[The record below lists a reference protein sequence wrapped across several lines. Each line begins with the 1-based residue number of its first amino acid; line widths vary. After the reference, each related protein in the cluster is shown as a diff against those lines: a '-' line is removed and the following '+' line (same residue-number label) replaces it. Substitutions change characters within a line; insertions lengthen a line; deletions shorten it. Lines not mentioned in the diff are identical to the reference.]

1 MTTFICVFEPTT
13 EARTNNGAVSLTI
26 ALNAANA
33 KIAAATAMIKLSE
46 VFPDSMDN
54 FNVDE
59 PIICED
65 AVGSPRPALNQF
77 DEKFA
82 VENEFDGEKWQPIK
96 YKEFKKLATKPRVA
110 ALLMFGKTQ
119 ITDKEYTFTLKY
131 LNESVED
138 PKVRNIATGLAEIT
152 KVSLMD
158 ADETM
163 EIAQAVYEYAD
174 DNVTVEE
181 ATALGESWLKD
192 EPKVETV
199 EIETVP
205 EEPILKRDYAMLD
218 TEIALALI
226 GGVDFD
232 AIRSADIRKAKELIS
247 SDDKAWKRLSMDLRT
262 FPSVLDIPRENIFA
276 LVAEAREKPELFD
289 DANARKA
296 FIDSKLGTNS
306 PKVTSLGSGRFA
318 VDNLD
323 AKPANDE
330 TTKEEAEPVKPEKQK
345 RSSKKK
351 DSPAKTEK
359 EPAKE
364 VVVETEPVP
373 APVVNH
379 PVEPVVEI
387 ANVQQD
393 DFEQRATV
401 LEEVLGNHNDN
412 LSIWKRVQRTDTRF
426 TKPIEGMGFIG
437 TSINGTYMI
446 MRATE
451 IFGPIGSGWNYEV
464 IEEKL
469 IDGKPLTEPVLDER
483 NKQVATRFL
492 RNGDGSLFCEKN
504 HSVKIKFWYITP
516 NGTRAEFESY
526 GATPYLYQTQYGLKT
541 DGEVIKKSLT
551 DAIKKAL
558 SMLGFSSDVFMGMH
572 DNPEYVASN
581 KLEYEIKAATDSAE
595 DVTRIRKELDEK
607 FTKHTETMRS
617 AVTQN
622 ELRGIASTLTREIAT
637 HAKLAK
643 ERGDSEYEKYL
654 NGRLRRLK
662 EIENEC
668 LDQLKQ
674 KEEAI

>member
-13 EARTNNGAVSLTI
+13 EARTNNGAVPLTI

-65 AVGSPRPALNQF
+65 AVGSPRPALDQF

-82 VENEFDGEKWQPIK
+82 VENEFDGEKWQPVK

-119 ITDKEYTFTLKY
+119 ITDKQYTFTLKY
-131 LNESVED
+131 LNESTED

-158 ADETM
+158 AEATM
-163 EIAQAVYEYAD
+163 EIAQTVYEHAD
-174 DNVTVEE
+174 DNVTIED
-181 ATALGESWLKD
+181 AKALGESWLTEEPELPPVED
-192 EPKVETV
+192 EPV
-199 EIETVP
+199 
-205 EEPILKRDYAMLD
+205 LKRDYAALD
-218 TEIALALI
+218 LEIALALLDI
-226 GGVDFD
+226 KPSD
-232 AIRSADIRKAKELIS
+232 AKSADIRKAKELIS
-247 SDDKAWKRLSMDLRT
+247 AEDKAWKRLSMDLRT

-296 FIDSKLGTNS
+296 FIDSKLSTNN
-306 PKVTSLGSGRFA
+306 PKITSLGSGRFA

-323 AKPANDE
+323 TKPANDE
-330 TTKEEAEPVKPEKQK
+330 TTKEEIEPAKSEKTK

-351 DSPAKTEK
+351 DSPTKTEK
-359 EPAKE
+359 EPVKE
-364 VVVETEPVP
+364 VIVETEQAQ
-373 APVVNH
+373 APVVNQH
-379 PVEPVVEI
+379 IEPVVKVVNI
-387 ANVQQD
+387 QQD
-393 DFEQRATV
+393 DFQQRASV
-401 LEEVLGNHNDN
+401 LDEVLNKGDSDN
-412 LSIWKRVQRTDTRF
+412 LSIWKRVQRTDARF
-426 TKPIEGMGFIG
+426 TKPLEGMGFVG
-437 TSINGTYMI
+437 TSINSTYMF

-451 IFGPIGSGWNYEV
+451 IFGPIGEGWGYEV

-469 IDGKPLTEPVLDER
+469 IDGKPLVEPVLDER

-492 RNGDGSLFCEKN
+492 RHGDGSLFCEQN
-504 HSVKIKFWYITP
+504 HSIKIRFWYIIECE
-516 NGTRAEFESY
+516 TRGEFESY
-526 GATPYLYQTQYGLKT
+526 GATPYRYQTQYGMKV
-541 DGEVIKKSLT
+541 DGEAIKKSLT

-581 KLEYEIKAATDSAE
+581 KLEYEIKAASDNAE
-595 DVTRIRKELDEK
+595 DATRIRKELDDK
-607 FTKHTETMRS
+607 FTRHTETMRS
-617 AVTQN
+617 AVTPN
-622 ELRGIASTLTREIAT
+622 ELRGITSTLTREISM

-643 ERGDSEYEKYL
+643 QRGDSEYEKYL
-654 NGRLRRLK
+654 NGRLRRLN
-662 EIENEC
+662 EIEKEC

>member
-13 EARTNNGAVSLTI
+13 EARTNNGAVPLTI

-65 AVGSPRPALNQF
+65 AVGSPRPALEQF

-82 VENEFDGEKWQPIK
+82 VENEFDGEKWQPVK
-96 YKEFKKLATKPRVA
+96 YKEFKKLATKPRIA

-119 ITDKEYTFTLKY
+119 ITDKQYTFTLKY
-131 LNESVED
+131 LNESTED

-158 ADETM
+158 AEATM
-163 EIAQAVYEYAD
+163 EIAQAVYEHAD
-174 DNVTVEE
+174 DNVTIED
-181 ATALGESWLKD
+181 AKALGESWLTEEPELPPVED
-192 EPKVETV
+192 EPV
-199 EIETVP
+199 
-205 EEPILKRDYAMLD
+205 LKRDYAALD
-218 TEIALALI
+218 LEIALALLDI
-226 GGVDFD
+226 KPSD
-232 AIRSADIRKAKELIS
+232 AKSADIRKAKELIS
-247 SDDKAWKRLSMDLRT
+247 TEDKPWKRLSMDLRT
-262 FPSVLDIPRENIFA
+262 FPSVLDIPRENIFT
-276 LVAEAREKPELFD
+276 LVTEAREKPELFD

-306 PKVTSLGSGRFA
+306 PKITSLGSGRFA

-323 AKPANDE
+323 TKPANDE
-330 TTKEEAEPVKPEKQK
+330 TTKEDIEPAKSEKPK

-359 EPAKE
+359 ESVKE
-364 VVVETEPVP
+364 VIVETEQ
-373 APVVNH
+373 AQTPVVNQH
-379 PVEPVVEI
+379 IEPAVEVV
-387 ANVQQD
+387 NVQQD
-393 DFEQRATV
+393 DFQHRASV
-401 LEEVLGNHNDN
+401 LDEVLNKGDSDN
-412 LSIWKRVQRTDTRF
+412 LSIWKRVQRTDARF
-426 TKPIEGMGFIG
+426 TKPLEGMGFVG
-437 TSINGTYMI
+437 TSINSTYMF

-451 IFGPIGSGWNYEV
+451 IFGPIGEGWGYEV

-469 IDGKPLTEPVLDER
+469 IDGKPLVEPVLDER

-492 RNGDGSLFCEKN
+492 RDGDGSLFCEQN
-504 HSVKIKFWYITP
+504 HSIKIRFWYIIECE
-516 NGTRAEFESY
+516 TRGEFESY
-526 GATPYLYQTQYGLKT
+526 GATPYRYQTQYGMKV
-541 DGEVIKKSLT
+541 DGEAIKKSLT

-581 KLEYEIKAATDSAE
+581 KLEYEIKAASDNAE
-595 DVTRIRKELDEK
+595 DATRIRKELDEK
-607 FTKHTETMRS
+607 LTRHTETMRS
-617 AVTQN
+617 AVTPN
-622 ELRGIASTLTREIAT
+622 ELRGITSTLTREIST

-643 ERGDSEYEKYL
+643 QRGDSEYEKYL
-654 NGRLRRLK
+654 NGRLRRLN
-662 EIENEC
+662 EIEKEC
-668 LDQLKQ
+668 LDQLNH

>member
-13 EARTNNGAVSLTI
+13 EARTNNGAVPLTI

-65 AVGSPRPALNQF
+65 AVGSPRPALDQF

-82 VENEFDGEKWQPIK
+82 VENEFDGEKWQPVK

-119 ITDKEYTFTLKY
+119 ITDKQYTFTLKY
-131 LNESVED
+131 LNESTED

-163 EIAQAVYEYAD
+163 EIAQAVYEHAD
-174 DNVTVEE
+174 DNVTIED
-181 ATALGESWLKD
+181 AKALGESWLTEEPELPPVED
-192 EPKVETV
+192 EPV
-199 EIETVP
+199 
-205 EEPILKRDYAMLD
+205 LKRDYAALD
-218 TEIALALI
+218 LEIALALLDI
-226 GGVDFD
+226 KPSD
-232 AIRSADIRKAKELIS
+232 AKSADIRKAKELIS
-247 SDDKAWKRLSMDLRT
+247 TEDKPWKRLSMDLRT

-276 LVAEAREKPELFD
+276 LVTEAREKPELFD

-330 TTKEEAEPVKPEKQK
+330 TTKEETGPAKPEKQK

-359 EPAKE
+359 EPVNE
-364 VVVETEPVP
+364 VIIETEQ
-373 APVVNH
+373 AQATVVNH
-379 PVEPVVEI
+379 SVEPVVEVT
-387 ANVQQD
+387 NVQQD
-393 DFEQRATV
+393 DFQQRASV
-401 LEEVLGNHNDN
+401 LDEVLNKGDSDN
-412 LSIWKRVQRTDTRF
+412 LSIWKRVQRTDARF
-426 TKPIEGMGFIG
+426 TKPLEGMGFVG
-437 TSINGTYMI
+437 TSINSTYMF

-451 IFGPIGSGWNYEV
+451 IFGPIGEGWGYEV

-469 IDGKPLTEPVLDER
+469 IDGKPLVEPVLDER

-492 RNGDGSLFCEKN
+492 RDGDGSLFCEQN
-504 HSVKIKFWYITP
+504 HSIKIRFWYIIECE
-516 NGTRAEFESY
+516 TRGEFESY
-526 GATPYLYQTQYGLKT
+526 GATPYRYQTQYGMKV
-541 DGEVIKKSLT
+541 DGEAIKKSLT

-617 AVTQN
+617 AVTPN
-622 ELRGIASTLTREIAT
+622 ELRGITSSLTREIAT

>member
-13 EARTNNGAVSLTI
+13 EARTNNGAVPLTI

-65 AVGSPRPALNQF
+65 AVGSPRPALDQF

-82 VENEFDGEKWQPIK
+82 VENEFDGEKWQPVK

-119 ITDKEYTFTLKY
+119 ITDKQYTFTLKY
-131 LNESVED
+131 LNESTED

-158 ADETM
+158 AEATM
-163 EIAQAVYEYAD
+163 EIAQAVYEHAD
-174 DNVTVEE
+174 DNVTIED
-181 ATALGESWLKD
+181 AKALGESWLTEEPEVPPVED
-192 EPKVETV
+192 EPV
-199 EIETVP
+199 
-205 EEPILKRDYAMLD
+205 LKRDYAALD
-218 TEIALALI
+218 LEIALALLDI
-226 GGVDFD
+226 KPSD
-232 AIRSADIRKAKELIS
+232 AKSADIRKAKELIS
-247 SDDKAWKRLSMDLRT
+247 TEDKPWKRLSMDLRT

-276 LVAEAREKPELFD
+276 LVTEAREKPELFD

-296 FIDSKLGTNS
+296 FIDLKLGTNS

-359 EPAKE
+359 EPVKE
-364 VVVETEPVP
+364 IVVETEQAQ

-379 PVEPVVEI
+379 PVKPVVEI

-617 AVTQN
+617 AVTQS

-668 LDQLKQ
+668 LDQLTQ